1 MSSAQFKT
9 SNTLNKQSFKN
20 HSYRNT
26 FTEDDAV
33 EQIENPKFETEID
46 QNEESGINENPKS
59 VFIKPLKTTSHLA
72 TQGKGF
78 FK

>member
-46 QNEESGINENPKS
+46 
-59 VFIKPLKTTSHLA
+59 
-72 TQGKGF
+72 
-78 FK
+78 